1 MTRIDRKLNEL
12 RNIEFTPNVN
22 KNALSSVLTEFGDTQ
37 VLVCVNYEDKV
48 PLFLKNTGSGWLTA
62 EYAMLPSATNTRNKR
77 EVKSGH
83 QSGRSSEIQRLIGRS
98 LRSCLDLGALGE
110 LSLIIDCDVLVA
122 DGGTRTASISGGY
135 VALDLAI
142 QKLIKKNLLK
152 KNPIVRQI
160 AAISLGILDQNIYLD
175 LNYEED
181 SAADVD
187 LNIVMDENKK
197 IIEIQGTGEKSTF
210 SIDQLNHMLNI
221 AGDGIAQII
230 NLQKTHL
237 IK

>member
-12 RNIEFTPNVN
+12 RNIKFTSNVN

-77 EVKSGH
+77 EVKTGH

-142 QKLIKKNLLK
+142 QKLLKKNLLK

-221 AGDGIAQII
+221 AGDGIGQII

>member
-12 RNIEFTPNVN
+12 RNIKFTSNVN

-62 EYAMLPSATNTRNKR
+62 EYSMLPSATNTRNKR
-77 EVKSGH
+77 EVKTGH

-221 AGDGIAQII
+221 AGDGIGQII

>member
-12 RNIEFTPNVN
+12 RNIKFTSNVN

-62 EYAMLPSATNTRNKR
+62 EYSMLPSATNTRNKR
-77 EVKSGH
+77 EVKTGH

-142 QKLIKKNLLK
+142 QKLLKKNLLK

-221 AGDGIAQII
+221 AGDGIGQII

>member
-1 MTRIDRKLNEL
+1 
-12 RNIEFTPNVN
+12 
-22 KNALSSVLTEFGDTQ
+22 
-37 VLVCVNYEDKV
+37 
-48 PLFLKNTGSGWLTA
+48 
-62 EYAMLPSATNTRNKR
+62 
-77 EVKSGH
+77 
-83 QSGRSSEIQRLIGRS
+83 LIGRS
-98 LRSCLDLGALGE
+98 LRSCLDLEALGE

-135 VALDLAI
+135 VALELAI
-142 QKLIKKNLLK
+142 QKLLKKNLLR

-221 AGDGIAQII
+221 ASDGIGQII
-230 NLQKTHL
+230 NLQKTHS

>member
-12 RNIEFTPNVN
+12 RNIKFTPNVN

-142 QKLIKKNLLK
+142 QKLT
-152 KNPIVRQI
+152 
-160 AAISLGILDQNIYLD
+160 
-175 LNYEED
+175 
-181 SAADVD
+181 
-187 LNIVMDENKK
+187 KK
-197 IIEIQGTGEKSTF
+197 ICLRKIQSLDKL
-210 SIDQLNHMLNI
+210 QLF
-221 AGDGIAQII
+221 
-230 NLQKTHL
+230 HL
-237 IK
+237 AF